1 MFVVV
6 AAIMVLM
13 ILTVVQVRR
22 RAVTAP
28 AAERVPATA
37 PGG

>member
-1 MFVVV
+1 VV

-13 ILTVVQVRR
+13 ILTVVQVGRR
-22 RAVTAP
+22 VAP
-28 AAERVPATA
+28 ARAAVPATA